1 MCWYVPRAAAVRR
14 GCWLIALTGRYR
26 QVCTTRSRRAG
37 TLNAYRVGMTPPPR
51 RPPKQCVRASSTCS
65 GVQNAALSNG
75 VHKARR
81 P

>member
-1 MCWYVPRAAAVRR
+1 MCWLVCLNTAQQPCAEVVCTNRQVSAGVYHAFSQ
-14 GCWLIALTGRYR
+14 GRYA
-26 QVCTTRSRRAG
+26 CP
-37 TLNAYRVGMTPPPR
+37 VGMTPPPR
-51 RPPKQCVRASSTCS
+51 RWPKQCVRASSTCS